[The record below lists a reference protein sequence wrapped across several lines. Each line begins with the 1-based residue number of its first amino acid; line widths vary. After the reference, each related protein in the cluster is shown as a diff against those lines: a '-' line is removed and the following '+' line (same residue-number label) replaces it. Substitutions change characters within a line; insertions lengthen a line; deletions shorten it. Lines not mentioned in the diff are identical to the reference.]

1 MNSQDSKSVINKAKK
16 VALVHDFLVAYGGAE
31 RVFEAIAEMFPEA
44 PIYTLLYDK
53 ERMGERFKK
62 RDIRVS
68 WLAKLP
74 RFLKKRYRL
83 FIPFFPVAVESF
95 DLRDFDVVISSSGAW
110 SKGIIT
116 RLNTKHIAYLHSP
129 MRYVWDY
136 HEQYLKE
143 LGARGKR
150 NIFTRMLLSYL
161 RVWDRQAA
169 ERPDALLVNSRF
181 TEARVEKYYRRES
194 TVVYPGALDLFEESL
209 ELYQEN
215 TAMENSPSHIE
226 KQSVADKHF
235 LVVSRLTRSKKVD
248 IVIEAFNKL
257 GLPLVVVGDGPQKKS
272 LERMAEKNIT
282 FKGFV
287 TDGELVELYRGARAV
302 IFPSEEDFGMVA
314 VEALSFAVPVI
325 AYEYGGIK
333 EIVEKGKTGEL
344 FHSQTPEIIA
354 EGVRRFLEKEG
365 QYDEAYMKQS
375 VSRFTKAQF
384 QEELRSIVGKYV

>member
-1 MNSQDSKSVINKAKK
+1 MNKERGKK

-31 RVFEAIAEMFPEA
+31 RVFEAMAEMFPDA

-53 ERMGERFKK
+53 ERMGEHFKG

-74 RFLKKRYRL
+74 HFLKKRYRFFL
-83 FIPFFPVAVESF
+83 PFFPVAVESF
-95 DLRDFDVVISSSGAW
+95 DLRDFDLVISSSGAW

-116 RLNTKHIAYLHSP
+116 RLDTKHIAYLHSP

-136 HEQYLKE
+136 HEQYLEE
-143 LGARGKR
+143 LGAHGKR
-150 NIFTRMLLSYL
+150 RIFTRMFMSYL

-181 TEARVEKYYRRES
+181 TEDRVRKYYRRES
-194 TVVYPGALDLFEESL
+194 VVVYPGALALFEKSL
-209 ELYQEN
+209 KDSSQEAI
-215 TAMENSPSHIE
+215 TERT
-226 KQSVADKHF
+226 HF
-235 LVVSRLTRSKKVD
+235 LVVSRLTRSKKID
-248 IVIEAFNKL
+248 KVIEAFNKL
-257 GLPLVVVGDGPQKKS
+257 GFPLVIVGAGPERRM

-287 TDGELVELYRGARAV
+287 DDGELAGLYSGARAV

-314 VEALSFAVPVI
+314 AEALSFGTPVI

-333 EIVEKGKTGEL
+333 EIIQQGKTGEF
-344 FHSQTPEIIA
+344 FHVGTPEIIA
-354 EGVRRFLEKEG
+354 EGVRRFLQNEG
-365 QYDEAYMKQS
+365 GYDEALMKQS
-375 VSRFTKAQF
+375 VAHLTKENF
-384 QEELRSIVGKYV
+384 QMSMRKFIEAHIS